1 MLSQGFFFWLYSEN
15 NVSSLKIKPEMSQEW
30 PDRGRCEAAWR
41 KMSIK
46 GKDFPNQDEWVISS
60 SGMTNEG

>member
-1 MLSQGFFFWLYSEN
+1 MNWEQ
-15 NVSSLKIKPEMSQEW
+15 
-30 PDRGRCEAAWR
+30 PDRGHGVAGWR